1 MNKYNRTKHL
11 NIIQLL
17 EEAAFATARLLQE
30 GRVQEVPQLLADSQD
45 AAIAL
50 GSHIERL
57 YGMQTQTVAT
67 LGQYCNALY
76 QVSVAMDEA
85 SLISLAESIEQIQSI
100 YNAEFPE
107 KKEVVFMP
115 YNASMWDSLESV
127 WMAARDDEGCEA
139 YVVPIPYYDRNND
152 LGFGEFHYEEDRFP
166 EYVPI
171 THYEEFDLEL
181 HRPDVIYIHNP
192 YDDCN
197 YVTSVSPGYYSVE
210 LKKYT
215 DMLVYIPYFIVDET
229 RDMKKI
235 EHFALTPGVFNA
247 DKVIVQSEKVRKLYI
262 EYLVKNIG
270 GIPEEVWKD
279 KIIGLGTPKLDAVLA
294 RKKDELI
301 IPEEWKEIIGD
312 KKVVL
317 YNTHLSLLMANK
329 YKAFLKKLRSVI
341 NLFKN
346 RDDVVLLWR
355 PHPLMIS
362 TAKSMNPAALD
373 EYMDIVNVYRKN
385 KYGIYDDSPD
395 MDRAIGISDAYY
407 GSDSSVLPLYKATG
421 KPVLIHSIYV
431 ETEV

>member
-67 LGQYCNALY
+67 LEQYCNALC

-85 SLISLAESIEQIQSI
+85 SLIFLAESIEQILSV

-127 WMAARDDEGCEA
+127 WMAARDDESCEA

-152 LGFGEFHYEEDRFP
+152 LSFGEFHYEGDRFP

-294 RKKDELI
+294 RKKDEFI